1 MTAEHDPTTTSH
13 IDALTIEELEE
24 AGGELHRRI
33 AVALRRLG
41 ERRAEVTDGDG
52 RTSRWR
58 VASLAARVE
67 LTAAT
72 LGAVAAG
79 GSPPSTAVEEHP
91 TTVAA
96 VMYAA
101 PTLDA
106 LLARL
111 EQDRRMLASLARSV
125 ERRLPETAATAW
137 GQETLRRLLS
147 EATIEAPARCA
158 QALERQLAALEA
170 AERAAAETAAGT
182 ESSTGAASGD
192 A

>member
-1 MTAEHDPTTTSH
+1 MTTEHDLTATSRF
-13 IDALTIEELEE
+13 DTLAIEELEE

-41 ERRAEVTDGDG
+41 ERRAEVTGDDGH
-52 RTSRWR
+52 TSRWR

-72 LGAVAAG
+72 LGAVAANG
-79 GSPPSTAVEEHP
+79 RPPSTAVEEHP

-111 EQDRRMLASLARSV
+111 EQDRRMLASFARSL
-125 ERRLPETAATAW
+125 EARLPEATTTAW
-137 GQETLRRLLS
+137 GEETLRRLLS

-158 QALERQLAALEA
+158 QALERQLAAMEA
-170 AERAAAETAAGT
+170 AERAAAEAAAGAEA
-182 ESSTGAASGD
+182 ES
-192 A
+192 

>member
-1 MTAEHDPTTTSH
+1 MTAEHDPTATSQF
-13 IDALTIEELEE
+13 DALAIEELEE

-41 ERRAEVTDGDG
+41 ERRAEVAGDDGHS
-52 RTSRWR
+52 SRWR

-67 LTAAT
+67 LAAAT

-111 EQDRRMLASLARSV
+111 EQDRRMLASFARGL
-125 ERRLPETAATAW
+125 EERLPETAATAW
-137 GQETLRRLLS
+137 GEQTLRRLLS
-147 EATIEAPARCA
+147 EAPIEAPARCA
-158 QALERQLAALEA
+158 QALERQLEAMEA
-170 AERAAAETAAGT
+170 AERAAAEA
-182 ESSTGAASGD
+182 ESSAETEARS
-192 A
+192 

>member
-1 MTAEHDPTTTSH
+1 MTTEHDSTAVSRL
-13 IDALTIEELEE
+13 DALAIEELEE

-33 AVALRRLG
+33 AVALRRIG
-41 ERRAEVTDGDG
+41 ERRAEIDGDDG
-52 RTSRWR
+52 RTPRWR
-58 VASLAARVE
+58 VASLAARIE

-79 GSPPSTAVEEHP
+79 GRPPSTAVEDHP

-106 LLARL
+106 LLTRL
-111 EQDRRMLASLARSV
+111 EQDRRMLASFARSL
-125 ERRLPETAATAW
+125 EERLPEATTTAW
-137 GQETLRRLLS
+137 GEQTLRRLLS

-158 QALERQLAALEA
+158 QALERQLEAMEA
-170 AERAAAETAAGT
+170 AERAAAEA
-182 ESSTGAASGD
+182 ESSMEAGSGD